1 VEDID
6 TLKAEIEMLKLKLQ
20 KYESESKR
28 TKVKKVTV
36 KVKKNIVKPMD
47 DFCDADAEPDSM
59 AEFNENAQ
67 YDRIEDDE
75 MDDILLEFD

>member
-1 VEDID
+1 MEDVD
-6 TLKAEIEMLKLKLQ
+6 TLKAEIEMLKHKLQ
-20 KYESESKR
+20 KYESKSKR
-28 TKVKKVTV
+28 AKAKKLTV

-47 DFCDADAEPDSM
+47 DFCDADAEPN
-59 AEFNENAQ
+59 NENAQ